1 MSETLALR
9 AQIMGGPHD
18 GRTLNVEATVPP
30 VGTPMPPTRIILAAD
45 TKLKPGD
52 YYDLQEEL
60 RRYAYDFVGFSGE
73 DAVYHY
79 VEPGYGAG
87 PGRPDEEPTT

>member
-30 VGTPMPPTRIILAAD
+30 VGTPMPPNRIILAAE
-45 TKLKPGD
+45 TKPSLGD
-52 YYDLQEEL
+52 YDLQEEL

-73 DAVYHY
+73 GAVYHY
-79 VEPGYGAG
+79 VELGRGAAPVRPG
-87 PGRPDEEPTT
+87 EETNG